1 MATIYPQPFFR
12 YGKITSAYEYLE
24 HRFGLPVRVYGSI
37 SFIAGQ
43 LVRVSIILYL
53 ISLVLYEI
61 TGLSSEI
68 CILIGGTFVAFYT
81 VTGGI
86 RAVIWTDVVQ
96 TIILVLGGVAC
107 LSIIIIKLP
116 DGLSQI
122 FRIAS
127 ASNKI
132 SSSELVEGKLH
143 PISWGISLTS
153 KTGTMMLILG
163 LTAWLTEYSGNQNVI
178 QRYCASKNIKEAR
191 KAMYTCAFCSVPIW
205 AFYMF
210 LGTALFSFFHVF
222 PHDRATLILS
232 GNEKAEQILPF
243 FMINYLPPGIAGLL
257 ISAVVAAAMSSLDS
271 SIIKNRDDAHYLR
284 MAQCT
289 ATITAAMMIFG
300 AIILVNS
307 ETKTLQDTGT
317 IIGSLLGGGSLGM
330 YLLGFLTSIGDA
342 RAVGFGIISTILFT
356 LWTILLDSSRGIL
369 PEALRFPFELY
380 YTGIIGNIV
389 MFAVSFLA
397 ATLLAAKARDMT
409 NLTIWKREKIS
420 N

>member
-1 MATIYPQPFFR
+1 MDT
-12 YGKITSAYEYLE
+12 
-24 HRFGLPVRVYGSI
+24 I

-132 SSSELVEGKLH
+132 SFSELVEGKLH

-163 LTAWLTEYSGNQNVI
+163 LTAGLTEYSGNQNVI

-257 ISAVVAAAMSSLDS
+257 ISARSCCRYV
-271 SIIKNRDDAHYLR
+271 
-284 MAQCT
+284 
-289 ATITAAMMIFG
+289 F
-300 AIILVNS
+300 
-307 ETKTLQDTGT
+307 TG
-317 IIGSLLGGGSLGM
+317 
-330 YLLGFLTSIGDA
+330 F
-342 RAVGFGIISTILFT
+342 FNQH
-356 LWTILLDSSRGIL
+356 W
-369 PEALRFPFELY
+369 
-380 YTGIIGNIV
+380 
-389 MFAVSFLA
+389 
-397 ATLLAAKARDMT
+397 
-409 NLTIWKREKIS
+409 
-420 N
+420 

>member
-1 MATIYPQPFFR
+1 MDT
-12 YGKITSAYEYLE
+12 
-24 HRFGLPVRVYGSI
+24 I

-68 CILIGGTFVAFYT
+68 CILIGGTLVAFYT

-116 DGLSQI
+116 DGLSHI

-132 SSSELVEGKLH
+132 SFSELVEGKLH

-191 KAMYTCAFCSVPIW
+191 KQCTHAPFAVYQSGRFTCFW
-205 AFYMF
+205 ER
-210 LGTALFSFFHVF
+210 LFFH
-222 PHDRATLILS
+222 
-232 GNEKAEQILPF
+232 F
-243 FMINYLPPGIAGLL
+243 FTFSPMIELL
-257 ISAVVAAAMSSLDS
+257 
-271 SIIKNRDDAHYLR
+271 
-284 MAQCT
+284 
-289 ATITAAMMIFG
+289 
-300 AIILVNS
+300 
-307 ETKTLQDTGT
+307 
-317 IIGSLLGGGSLGM
+317 
-330 YLLGFLTSIGDA
+330 
-342 RAVGFGIISTILFT
+342 
-356 LWTILLDSSRGIL
+356 
-369 PEALRFPFELY
+369 
-380 YTGIIGNIV
+380 
-389 MFAVSFLA
+389 
-397 ATLLAAKARDMT
+397 
-409 NLTIWKREKIS
+409 
-420 N
+420 

>member
-1 MATIYPQPFFR
+1 MYLHYLDILVLLAYLVGMALMGIYFSRNNNSTEDYFVGSRSFQGWVIGLSLVGTSISSITFLAYPADAFNDRMATIYPQPFFR

-132 SSSELVEGKLH
+132 SFSKLVDGKLH

-178 QRYCASKNIKEAR
+178 QRYCTSKNII
-191 KAMYTCAFCSVPIW
+191 C
-205 AFYMF
+205 
-210 LGTALFSFFHVF
+210 H
-222 PHDRATLILS
+222 
-232 GNEKAEQILPF
+232 
-243 FMINYLPPGIAGLL
+243 
-257 ISAVVAAAMSSLDS
+257 SL
-271 SIIKNRDDAHYLR
+271 
-284 MAQCT
+284 
-289 ATITAAMMIFG
+289 
-300 AIILVNS
+300 
-307 ETKTLQDTGT
+307 
-317 IIGSLLGGGSLGM
+317 
-330 YLLGFLTSIGDA
+330 
-342 RAVGFGIISTILFT
+342 
-356 LWTILLDSSRGIL
+356 
-369 PEALRFPFELY
+369 
-380 YTGIIGNIV
+380 
-389 MFAVSFLA
+389 
-397 ATLLAAKARDMT
+397 
-409 NLTIWKREKIS
+409 
-420 N
+420 

>member
-24 HRFGLPVRVYGSI
+24 LRFGLPVRVYGSI

-132 SSSELVEGKLH
+132 SFSELVEGKLH

-289 ATITAAMMIFG
+289 ATITAAMMIL
-300 AIILVNS
+300 A
-307 ETKTLQDTGT
+307 
-317 IIGSLLGGGSLGM
+317 LL
-330 YLLGFLTSIGDA
+330 F
-342 RAVGFGIISTILFT
+342 
-356 LWTILLDSSRGIL
+356 W
-369 PEALRFPFELY
+369 
-380 YTGIIGNIV
+380 
-389 MFAVSFLA
+389 
-397 ATLLAAKARDMT
+397 
-409 NLTIWKREKIS
+409 
-420 N
+420 